1 MDGEGSGE
9 DAGRRASS
17 AARRGATGR
26 ARRRAGWVL
35 GCLVGVALLACRN
48 AAPDS
53 GRQAGATAPRPEAPD
68 ALAAGVPSAAS
79 SVRPAPSSP
88 FALVVDD
95 ACTNETALLDLGDS
109 TLLSSRTGA
118 RLVGPKQS
126 LNDARDVGAGLPVP
140 RAPATLF
147 ATRPLVLSVL
157 LQAHPLA
164 PIAHEGRLYLL
175 GPGGF
180 GELTHDFGV
189 NLAAVPVEAGAV
201 VVGWDYDPQ
210 RGDPDSVPAG
220 NVTRAALLAV
230 DGTVTPLSHWP
241 RAMTWE
247 PCSTPRTIWARAAR
261 PGQSGGFILRVP
273 LAGEAR
279 FYPIPGTGACRGTD
293 RASQLA
299 ILDEATDDSV
309 RVTVDRE
316 VECLAAG
323 AAAIYRLHAPSGRWA
338 REGEAPAWRP
348 PEPEGARVEAHG
360 VTFALE
366 DGRVAV
372 TDGRATERVPLDV
385 LAPRPNDPTR
395 QSWLVVTAG
404 GRDVW
409 VRTHA
414 GARCKIY
421 RYAPRG

>member
-9 DAGRRASS
+9 DAGRRASG
-17 AARRGATGR
+17 AARRGAAGR
-26 ARRRAGWVL
+26 SRRRSGWVL

-68 ALAAGVPSAAS
+68 ALAAGGPSAATS
-79 SVRPAPSSP
+79 GRPAPTSP
-88 FALVVDD
+88 LELVVDD
-95 ACTNETALLDLGDS
+95 ACTNETALLDLGDR

-118 RLVGPKQS
+118 RLVEPGQS
-126 LNDARDVGAGLPVP
+126 LREARDVGAGLPVP

-157 LQAHPLA
+157 LQAHPLG
-164 PIAHEGRLYLL
+164 PIAHEGRLYLQAHDGFREL
-175 GPGGF
+175 G
-180 GELTHDFGV
+180 HDFGV
-189 NLAAVPVEAGAV
+189 NLAAVPVEAGTV

-210 RGDPDSVPAG
+210 RGDPDAVPAG

-230 DGTVTPLSHWP
+230 DGTVTPLAHWP

-247 PCSTPRTIWARAAR
+247 PRSTPRTIWARAAR
-261 PGQSGGFILRVP
+261 PGQPGGFILRVP

-279 FYPIPGTGACRGTD
+279 FFPIPGTGACRGAD
-293 RASQLA
+293 RAAQLA
-299 ILDEATDDSV
+299 TLDEATDDSV
-309 RVTVDRE
+309 RVTIDRYGD
-316 VECLAAG
+316 CIAAG
-323 AAAIYRLHAPSGRWA
+323 AAAIYRLHAPSGRWV
-338 REGEAPAWRP
+338 REGEVPAWRA
-348 PEPEGARVEAHG
+348 PEPEGARVEARG
-360 VTFALE
+360 VTFELE
-366 DGRVAV
+366 DGWVAV

-385 LAPRPNDPTR
+385 VAPRPNDPTR